1 MKILDAIIG
10 GIGDR
15 MGQIGDNLM
24 DPMGMIDNAINSNEV
39 LALMQDPKNFE
50 QFMLNQI
57 NDPQN
62 KMRRRNRRSNQ
73 IPQLGMNL
81 QMPAMQGGFINQM
94 PNYLNTDQLILGSLL
109 G

>member
-15 MGQIGDNLM
+15 IGQIGDNFM

-50 QFMLNQI
+50 QFMMNQMK
-57 NDPQN
+57 N
-62 KMRRRNRRSNQ
+62 KGRGKSRSNQ
-73 IPQLGMNL
+73 IPQLGLINPQPVME
-81 QMPAMQGGFINQM
+81 GGFMNQM

>member
-24 DPMGMIDNAINSNEV
+24 DPMGMIGDAINDNEF

-50 QFMLNQI
+50 QFMLNQM

-62 KMRRRNRRSNQ
+62 KVRRSNQ
-73 IPQLGMNL
+73 IPELGFTNP
-81 QMPAMQGGFINQM
+81 QMPAMQGRFINQI
-94 PNYLNTDQLILGSLL
+94 PNYLNTDQLILGSLF

>member
-15 MGQIGDNLM
+15 IEQIGDNFM

-50 QFMLNQI
+50 QFMMNQMK
-57 NDPQN
+57 N
-62 KMRRRNRRSNQ
+62 KGRGKSRSNQ
-73 IPQLGMNL
+73 IPQLGLINP
-81 QMPAMQGGFINQM
+81 QPAMQGGFINQM

>member
-24 DPMGMIDNAINSNEV
+24 DPMGMIGDAINDNEF

-62 KMRRRNRRSNQ
+62 KVRRRNRRSNQ
-73 IPQLGMNL
+73 IPQLGMNS